1 MWVEQVPGIAS
12 ETKLWERVGL
22 LESCCLYD
30 EIWEFKI
37 LLPLLIDTQQIT
49 KRCPTDTSHERFLIH
64 FFLVPASF
72 CDDSASSSLT
82 LRRTCGTASKN
93 CKRVASAWF
102 LTNDFGW
109 DWQGW
114 GIVWR
119 ESSITAQQECL
130 FWKVRTD
137 VTSLMDTHS
146 DCFGKKT
153 AGNWNFSWRGSSTHK
168 HTHTHS
174 GICSLILDFLL
185 VFWIFMCKVIRSL
198 HFSQSEKARCC
209 DA

>member
-1 MWVEQVPGIAS
+1 MEHVGGTSSWDCLGDQTLRKSWIAWVLLFVWWNLRIQDSLAFTYRYPTDNQEMPNRYESWETPDPFLPCPRFLLWWFGIIFIDPSEDLRDRIQKLQESS
-12 ETKLWERVGL
+12 ETACFWRK
-22 LESCCLYD
+22 
-30 EIWEFKI
+30 KI
-37 LLPLLIDTQQIT
+37 
-49 KRCPTDTSHERFLIH
+49 
-64 FFLVPASF
+64 
-72 CDDSASSSLT
+72 
-82 LRRTCGTASKN
+82 
-93 CKRVASAWF
+93 
-102 LTNDFGW
+102 GW

-168 HTHTHS
+168 HTHTHT
-174 GICSLILDFLL
+174 
-185 VFWIFMCKVIRSL
+185 
-198 HFSQSEKARCC
+198 
-209 DA
+209 